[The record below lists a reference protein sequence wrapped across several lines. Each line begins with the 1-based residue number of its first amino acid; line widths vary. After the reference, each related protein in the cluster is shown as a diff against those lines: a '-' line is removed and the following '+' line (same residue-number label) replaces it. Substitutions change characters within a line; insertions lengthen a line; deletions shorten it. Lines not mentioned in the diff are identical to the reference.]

1 MQPAR
6 ATMPDMSQDRATYQD
21 VLDADPRFTA
31 ELIDGELTLMGR
43 PTYGYNRASSRMSYD
58 LTGSHGDDRR
68 GGGWVILPEPELWL
82 GPPRA
87 PNARVLVPD
96 IAGWRRERFQM
107 DPTAVGHLITPDWVC
122 EILSPSTV
130 RHDRIRKMAI
140 YAEVGVPF
148 AWIVDPIAHT
158 VEVFELVDGRWTIA
172 QTAAGDVTAALPPF
186 ADTPFDL
193 GPWWGSPPPG

>member
-1 MQPAR
+1 M
-6 ATMPDMSQDRATYQD
+6 TEGRATYQD

-43 PTYGYNRASSRMSYD
+43 PTYGHNRAGNRVSYD

-68 GGGWVILPEPELWL
+68 GGGWVILTEPELWL
-82 GPPRA
+82 GPPHAR
-87 PNARVLVPD
+87 NARVLVPD
-96 IAGWRRERFQM
+96 LAGWRRERFQM
-107 DPTAVGHLITPDWVC
+107 DPNAVGHVIRPDWVC

-140 YAEVGVPF
+140 YAEAGVPF
-148 AWIVDPIAHT
+148 AWIVDPIAQT
-158 VEVFELVDGRWTIA
+158 VEVYELLDGRWTVA
-172 QTAAGDVTAALPPF
+172 QTAAGDVTAALAPF

-193 GPWWGSPPPG
+193 APWWGSPPPP